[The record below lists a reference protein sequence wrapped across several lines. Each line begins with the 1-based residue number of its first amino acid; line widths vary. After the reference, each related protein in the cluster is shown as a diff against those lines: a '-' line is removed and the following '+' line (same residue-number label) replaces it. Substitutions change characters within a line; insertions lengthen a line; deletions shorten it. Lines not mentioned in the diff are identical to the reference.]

1 VELQV
6 SRMKQK
12 QILTAIAVATF
23 AAFLG
28 WIGLRHVTY
37 IAAVPGLWI
46 LLATVAMPGILIEVL
61 LEAAF
66 SPQGFHDG
74 VTFAWIVTPAN
85 LALYFAFS
93 VLLMKIFKGPSHSR
107 S

>member
-1 VELQV
+1 MSSGDQGN
-6 SRMKQK
+6 KK
-12 QILTAIAVATF
+12 QILTALAVATP

-28 WIGLRHVTY
+28 WIGLRHVSY
-37 IAAVPGLWI
+37 VEAVPGLGI
-46 LLATVAMPGILIEVL
+46 LLAIVAMPGIFIEVL

-66 SPQGFHDG
+66 SPQGLHDG

-93 VLLMKIFKGPSHSR
+93 VLLIKIFKGPSHSG